1 MKYEKKVLVEAG
13 YLFYNTR
20 LSVLFFFEPEEVFEL
35 KIVFVKAGILD
46 PVHPLVVQPLGIMCL
61 AAVVREAGHEVSLV
75 DAKAEGLNLEATI
88 DRVMRLSP
96 DVVGI
101 SGFSNEWQSFEQMG
115 RMMKERQPE
124 ILLVGGG
131 PYATSFPGEILE
143 RTPFD
148 YLVIGEGET
157 TLVELLETIEQ
168 GQNADEVPGIAFRKN
183 GQVKYTPSRSFI
195 DDLDTIPLPAY
206 DLLDMDLYSKN
217 ITASPIGRRR
227 NMTIMTTRGC
237 PYRCIYCHNLFGK
250 GFRVKSV
257 DKVLEELVLLV
268 ERYGIRN
275 FEICDDIFNLDRDR
289 LMEICSRIIKEKLN
303 IRLSFPTGLRGDRM
317 DKEMIA
323 ALYKAGTVMIAYA
336 VESASPR
343 IQQLIKKSLN
353 LDRINE
359 TITETVQQGIF
370 THAFFMLGFP
380 TETEDEMNMTIKF
393 ATRTKLHTAS
403 FFVVTPFQGTE
414 LWDSVP
420 EDLKERVTEKWFSFH
435 GGYINISDVPTSVLM
450 AKRQR
455 AYLKFFLNPIRVARI
470 AYRHPDKR
478 FLPEALHILL
488 RQLWAKPIVN

>member
-1 MKYEKKVLVEAG
+1 
-13 YLFYNTR
+13 
-20 LSVLFFFEPEEVFEL
+20 L
-35 KIVFVKAGILD
+35 KIVFVKAGTLD

-75 DAKAEGLNLEATI
+75 DAKAEGLNLTETI

-115 RMMKERQPE
+115 TMVKATRPE
-124 ILLVGGG
+124 VLLIGGG
-131 PYATSFPGEILE
+131 PYATSCPGEILE
-143 RTPFD
+143 RSPFD
-148 YLVIGEGET
+148 YLVIGEGEA
-157 TLVELLETIEQ
+157 TLIELLEAIEQ
-168 GQNADEVPGIAFRKN
+168 GQNAEEVHGIAFRKN
-183 GQVKYTPSRSFI
+183 GQIKYTPSRSYI
-195 DDLDTIPLPAY
+195 GDLDAIPLPAY
-206 DLLDMDLYSKN
+206 DLLDMGLYSKS

-250 GFRVKSV
+250 EFRVKSV

-289 LMEICSRIIKEKLN
+289 LMEICSRIIKERLD
-303 IRLSFPTGLRGDRM
+303 IRLSFPSGLRGDRM

-343 IQQLIKKSLN
+343 IQQLIKKNLK
-353 LDRINE
+353 LDRICE
-359 TITETVQQGIF
+359 TIDETVRQGIF
-370 THAFFMLGFP
+370 THGFFMLGFP

-393 ATRTKLHTAS
+393 ALRTKFHTAS
-403 FFVVTPFQGTE
+403 FFIVTPLQGIE
-414 LWDSVP
+414 LWDFVP
-420 EDLKERVTEKWFSFH
+420 EDLKEKVTEKWFSFH
-435 GGYINISDVPTSVLM
+435 GGYINISDVPTGVLM

-455 AYLKFFLNPIRVARI
+455 AYLKFFLNPKRLGRI

-488 RQLWAKPIVN
+488 RQFWAKPIVN